1 MINVFVSLAAI
12 MAILFGQAAT
22 PPRSTYS
29 YDLYDRRAIR
39 YQNPDLTACTA
50 AMTQSMLN
58 TIYYASSRPLS
69 AATAV
74 QAAQPT
80 FTWKP
85 TLSQRT
91 QKSIL
96 LYERSHM
103 TMYTGTLGS
112 DVHGWRNAL
121 NYYGW
126 GSIDAGVYKDLSY
139 MTFDQAIKATVR
151 EIAMTNEPV
160 GILSEYGS
168 HAQIAT
174 GYSVTGADP
183 RTGSRDFKV
192 NGVYLT
198 DPLRERRFTDHY
210 VPYQEWKTTGQPLV
224 RFFPFLQVDSVIKDP
239 IDGQIGRREW
249 WKKFVIV
256 AVVLPN

>member
-1 MINVFVSLAAI
+1 MTNLLVSLAAI

-22 PPRSTYS
+22 PTRSTYNLN
-29 YDLYDRRAIR
+29 LYDKRAIR

-50 AMTQSMLN
+50 AATQSMLN
-58 TIYYASSRPLS
+58 TIYYASAQPLS
-69 AATAV
+69 ATTAA
-74 QAAQPT
+74 QSAQPT
-80 FTWKP
+80 FSWKP
-85 TLSQRT
+85 TLSANV

-96 LYERSHM
+96 RFERSHM
-103 TMYTGTLGS
+103 TMYPYTFGS

-126 GSIDAGVYKDLSY
+126 GSIDAGVYKDFAY
-139 MTFDQAIKATVR
+139 TTFDQAIKATVR
-151 EIAMTNEPV
+151 DIALTNEPV

-168 HAQIAT
+168 HVQMAT

-183 RTGSRDFKV
+183 RTGSLDFSV

-198 DPLRERRFTDHY
+198 DPLRERRFADRY
-210 VPYQEWKTTGQPLV
+210 VPYREWKTGQPLV
-224 RFFPFLQVDSVIKDP
+224 RFYPFLQVDSVIRDP
-239 IDGQIGRREW
+239 IDGQIGRQEW

-256 AVVLPN
+256 APVLPD

>member
-1 MINVFVSLAAI
+1 MSSLLVSLAAV
-12 MAILFGQAAT
+12 MALLFGQAAT
-22 PPRSTYS
+22 PAHSTYAFN
-29 YDLYDRRAIR
+29 LYDRRAIR

-58 TIYYASSRPLS
+58 TIYYTSTQPLS
-69 AATAV
+69 AMT
-74 QAAQPT
+74 AAQASQPA
-80 FTWKP
+80 FRWKP
-85 TLSQRT
+85 TVLAST

-96 LYERSHM
+96 RFERSHM

-112 DVHGWRNAL
+112 DAHGWRNAL

-126 GSIDAGVYKDLSY
+126 GSIDAGVYKDFAY
-139 MTFDQAIKATVR
+139 TTFDQAVKATVR
-151 EIAMTNEPV
+151 DIALTNEPV

-168 HAQIAT
+168 HAEIVT

-183 RTGSRDFKV
+183 RTGSLDFKV

-198 DPLRERRFTDHY
+198 DPLRERHATDHY
-210 VPYQEWKTTGQPLV
+210 ATYQEWQTTGTPLV
-224 RFFPFLQVDSVIKDP
+224 RFFPFLQVDSVIRDP
-239 IDGQIGRREW
+239 IDGQIGRYEW

-256 AVVLPN
+256 APVLPN

>member
-1 MINVFVSLAAI
+1 MASVFISLIAV
-12 MAILFGQAAT
+12 MAVLFGQAAT
-22 PPRSTYS
+22 PARATYVYDIYDSRSV
-29 YDLYDRRAIR
+29 R
-39 YQNPDLTACTA
+39 YQNPDETACTA
-50 AMTQSMLN
+50 AASLIMLN
-58 TIYYASSRPLS
+58 TAYYAASKTSIGGS
-69 AATAV
+69 GKASETAFV
-74 QAAQPT
+74 
-80 FTWKP
+80 WKP
-85 TLSQRT
+85 TVSYKSQE
-91 QKSIL
+91 SIL
-96 LYERSHM
+96 KWERGHM
-103 TMYTGTLGS
+103 TMPLYKPGA

-139 MTFDQAIKATVR
+139 TTFDQAIKATVR

-183 RTGSRDFKV
+183 RTGSLDFKV